1 MAATPGKSVHG
12 WGLAFDLC
20 DGDDGGPPKAWLDAN
35 GATYGFENPDWAMSR
50 KYEPWHWEYMPGTQA
65 LGVYGAEYW
74 ESDGT
79 NTGVAPAVVAPA
91 APAPVVTPSPAP
103 ATGTGTGTQ

>member
-20 DGDDGGPPKAWLDAN
+20 DGDDGGAPKAWLDAN
-35 GATYGFENPDWAMSR
+35 SATYGFENPDWATSR

-74 ESDGT
+74 ESDGANVVPDT
-79 NTGVAPAVVAPA
+79 PVAAPA
-91 APAPVVTPSPAP
+91 APEPVVTPTPAP
-103 ATGTGTGTQ
+103 AADSGN